1 MTALAL
7 RASLRVSEIASMAI
21 RFLRRDFAKFV
32 LLLAIQGPLLACT
45 LSVLYAAAEAQD
57 GSRATSLPLRSF
69 RLCNTGPL
77 APYGADE
84 LNPADMSAKVTDP
97 SWIVDASVLA
107 VRISYPDGAC
117 GSDCRRKV
125 ADAFVSALNL
135 WRQQCLRCGVGI
147 FAFVIVDDIV
157 YVEQNIARM
166 FTDLLVPLEQRIVNS
181 HQVLLGLTGD
191 RPSGDGHVFGSYVRL
206 ERTDRSIAD
215 FCTRRFGES
224 FRQLWPGRFKSAACN
239 DSDPT
244 ASPPLATIKFV
255 EAPPCGKAEFIAC
268 GKRDY
273 GIEMD
278 LENTAYVF
286 RDDPTAVSV
295 GEAPILLGAAS
306 AERVDI
312 EAVFIHE
319 IGHYLGLGHL
329 QTKNLPARSP
339 AVMLDTLD
347 DDSCLSLAETMML
360 NSAASRG
367 WRYRVE
373 PCAGLRRRPVSKR

>member
-1 MTALAL
+1 MTVLAL
-7 RASLRVSEIASMAI
+7 RASIRVPEAARIAM
-21 RFLRRDFAKFV
+21 RFARREFAKLV
-32 LLLAIQGPLLACT
+32 VLAIQGPLLACM

-57 GSRATSLPLRSF
+57 GSRATPLPLRNF

-77 APYGADE
+77 APYGVDE
-84 LNPADMSAKVTDP
+84 LSPADMSAKVTDP
-97 SWIVDASVLA
+97 SWIVDALVLA

-135 WRQQCLRCGVGI
+135 WRQQCLRCGVGM
-147 FAFVIVDDIV
+147 FAFVIIDDIV
-157 YVEQNIARM
+157 YIEQNIARM
-166 FTDLLVPLEQRIVNS
+166 FTDLRLPLGQRIVNS
-181 HQVLLGLTGD
+181 HQALLGLTGD
-191 RPSGDGHVFGSYVRL
+191 QPSGDGHVFGSYARL
-206 ERTDRSIAD
+206 ERTDPSIAD
-215 FCTRRFGES
+215 FCTRRFGEP
-224 FRQLWPGRFKSAACN
+224 FQQLWPTRLRSAACN
-239 DSDPT
+239 VSDQT
-244 ASPPLATIKFV
+244 APPPLATIKFV
-255 EAPPCGKAEFIAC
+255 EEPPCGRAEFIAC
-268 GKRDY
+268 GQRDS

-278 LENTAYVF
+278 LVSTAYVF

-295 GEAPILLGAAS
+295 GEAPILLGSAF

-339 AVMLDTLD
+339 AAMLDTLD

-373 PCAGLRRRPVSKR
+373 PCAGLRRRSVSKR